1 MNYPRVDNS
10 ATNLAEPAGESDLDL
25 PSTRYAEELRAVG
38 QALEAQSRFVSV
50 EIEAQGNG
58 YWVRAAVDESK
69 KPGES
74 FGAILK
80 RTFRSLVQSDKHTT
94 SQTIELRYGAEE
106 IQKLV
111 QNGQARRHDTNAAPD
126 PFTLCHILRI
136 AGAYI
141 DGSGQAT
148 LIGLAVKDCW
158 ITIRYKNASGQ
169 IKELKQDIQFFY
181 DYWVKMYLRRKNR
194 SAPMPSPTNPTY
206 KTALKER

>member
-111 QNGQARRHDTNAAPD
+111 QNGLAQRHDASATPD
-126 PFTLCHILRI
+126 PFSLSHILRM
-136 AGAYI
+136 AGAYV
-141 DGSGQAT
+141 DGLDQAT
-148 LIGLAVKDCW
+148 LIRATLEDRW
-158 ITIRYKNASGQ
+158 ITIRYKDGNN
-169 IKELKQDIQFFY
+169 
-181 DYWVKMYLRRKNR
+181 LRDVVD
-194 SAPMPSPTNPTY
+194 
-206 KTALKER
+206 